1 MLDQIP
7 GTVQVT
13 KACLAAR
20 GGTITK
26 ALDAIAWTDT
36 AHQPGPW
43 SDGFYRNT
51 RDSVRDYAAHIYDML
66 DGYHPD
72 VEFDD
77 LRPEH
82 HDECIRSVAASFD
95 EPGDER
101 LCPIKLADHLLD
113 GLRKAAALRVE
124 AGEHLSRTY
133 SDLKVALVSLLR
145 TQSVGVKLAQE
156 AIDHALTTGT
166 GTGTGIHQAVE
177 EMDGQL

>member
-7 GTVQVT
+7 GSAQVAQ
-13 KACLAAR
+13 ACLAAR

-26 ALDAIAWTDT
+26 ALDAIAWTYT

-43 SDGFYRNT
+43 SDGDSRNN

-66 DGYHPD
+66 DGYQSGA
-72 VEFDD
+72 EFDD
-77 LRPEH
+77 LRSEH
-82 HDECIRSVAASFD
+82 HDEFIRSVAASFD
-95 EPGDER
+95 KHGDER
-101 LCPIKLADHLLD
+101 LCPIALADHLLD
-113 GLRKAAALRVE
+113 GLRKTAALRVE
-124 AGEHLSRTY
+124 AGEHFSRAY

-156 AIDHALTTGT
+156 AIDHALTTGI
-166 GTGTGIHQAVE
+166 GIHQAVA

>member
-1 MLDQIP
+1 MLDQLP
-7 GTVQVT
+7 GTAQIAE
-13 KACLAAR
+13 ACMTAR

-26 ALDAIAWTDT
+26 ALDAIAWTYT
-36 AHQPGPW
+36 AHQPDPW

-66 DGYHPD
+66 DGYQPNA
-72 VEFDD
+72 EFDD

-82 HDECIRSVAASFD
+82 HNEFIRSVAASFD
-95 EPGDER
+95 QPGDDR
-101 LCPIKLADHLLD
+101 LCPIALADHLLD

-124 AGEHLSRTY
+124 FGEHFSRTY
-133 SDLKVALVSLLR
+133 SDLKVALASLLR

-156 AIDHALTTGT
+156 AIDHALTTGI
-166 GTGTGIHQAVE
+166 GIHQAVA